1 MDSEKIRLTKKR
13 EYIDQIYEQIENRLG
28 FLGNSD
34 MEYHNLWKLVATEKF
49 DEKTL
54 PQILKTVMAELK
66 STEYPNWVK
75 RKIAVAILSV
85 GVETYVPNKS
95 AQNAL
100 NNLIPFLI
108 DTFSEIAKSKNLFK
122 NKKSYCICK

>member
-1 MDSEKIRLTKKR
+1 
-13 EYIDQIYEQIENRLG
+13 
-28 FLGNSD
+28 
-34 MEYHNLWKLVATEKF
+34 
-49 DEKTL
+49 
-54 PQILKTVMAELK
+54 LKTVMAELK